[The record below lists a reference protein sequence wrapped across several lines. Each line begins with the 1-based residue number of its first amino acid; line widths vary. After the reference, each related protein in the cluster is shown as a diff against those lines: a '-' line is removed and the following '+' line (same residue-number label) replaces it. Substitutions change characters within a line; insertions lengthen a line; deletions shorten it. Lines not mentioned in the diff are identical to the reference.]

1 MEAALFAHPW
11 VKDEQK
17 HPKSESL
24 RCVLQYHSQSYRTR
38 GNSFPYRKAPVQ
50 HICALMLSVLAELI
64 LLLLE
69 KREGFLRDY
78 CISGTFLTWE

>member
-1 MEAALFAHPW
+1 MEAALFAYSW
-11 VKDEQK
+11 VKDEPS

-24 RCVLQYHSQSYRTR
+24 RCVLQYHNQSYGTR
-38 GNSFPYRKAPVQ
+38 GNYFPYCKAPVE
-50 HICALMLSVLAELI
+50 HICALVLSVLAELI

-78 CISGTFLTWE
+78 CASGKFLTRE